1 MNRCEL
7 KYLQYTDE
15 KSSQIKRESY
25 DVLGNKMPAGPAAGR
40 AADIGVEIVG
50 AKFY

>member
-25 DVLGNKMPAGPAAGR
+25 DDLGNKIFVARPGCWSGSGYMG
-40 AADIGVEIVG
+40 
-50 AKFY
+50 